1 MHCCLTTLQEKEVI
15 NLSDGARLGHVG
27 DIEIDS
33 CCGKVVAIVIFGKAK
48 FCGFGGRE
56 KDLKI
61 LWEQIEVIGEET
73 ILVRCESVCPCRD
86 GGEHKKKTPLEG
98 LFR

>member
-15 NLSDGARLGHVG
+15 NLTDGSRLGHVG

-33 CCGKVVAIVIFGKAK
+33 CSGKVVAIVIFGKAK
-48 FCGFGGRE
+48 LCGFGGRG
-56 KDLKI
+56 KDIKI
-61 LWEQIEVIGEET
+61 LWEQIEVIGDDI
-73 ILVRCESVCPCRD
+73 ILVRCDCPCSCDEGKR
-86 GGEHKKKTPLEG
+86 EPKKSPLEG